1 MLPESFLN
9 YRRLFYLKLSMG
21 LLFVMLIAYGWHQAY
36 PVPNGGSWL
45 GYTLGGIGTVQILWL
60 MWFGVRKRRYK
71 STLGSLQGWLSA
83 HIWLGMLLIAVV
95 TLHSGFQIGWNV
107 HSLAYVLM
115 LAVVFSGMY
124 GVFAYLYYPQKMA
137 ANQGGLTP
145 DVMVREILALEQE
158 CLILADGLGNELHQ
172 SLLETIESVPLGGN
186 VWQQLT
192 QAHYFPWLVRKRRAI
207 LQQVGVNIDEN
218 LYDPTLFLVAEKLGE
233 TTALEENR
241 QLRRL
246 LELLTRKNAL
256 LARLRRN
263 IQYQAFLDIWL
274 YAHIPLSFA
283 LLAALIVHIITVFLY
298 W

>member
-1 MLPESFLN
+1 
-9 YRRLFYLKLSMG
+9 
-21 LLFVMLIAYGWHQAY
+21 
-36 PVPNGGSWL
+36 
-45 GYTLGGIGTVQILWL
+45 
-60 MWFGVRKRRYK
+60 
-71 STLGSLQGWLSA
+71 
-83 HIWLGMLLIAVV
+83 
-95 TLHSGFQIGWNV
+95 
-107 HSLAYVLM
+107 
-115 LAVVFSGMY
+115 
-124 GVFAYLYYPQKMA
+124 VFAYLYYPQKMA

-158 CLILADGLGNELHQ
+158 CLVLADGLGNELHQ

-283 LLAALIVHIITVFLY
+283 LLAALIVHIVTVFLY

>member
-9 YRRLFYLKLSMG
+9 YRRLLYLKVSMG
-21 LLFVMLIAYGWHQAY
+21 LLLVMLAVYGWHRVY

-45 GYTLGGIGTVQILWL
+45 GYALGGIGTFLILWL
-60 MWFGVRKRRYK
+60 MWFGVRKRRYH
-71 STLGSLQGWLSA
+71 SSLGSLQGWLSA
-83 HIWLGMLLIAVV
+83 HIWLGLLLIAVV

-107 HSLAYVLM
+107 HSLAYFLM

-124 GVFAYLYYPQKMA
+124 GVFVYLYYPQKMA

-158 CLILADGLGNELHQ
+158 CLGLADGLGNELHQ

-186 VWQQLT
+186 VRQQLT
-192 QAHYFPWLVRKRRAI
+192 QAHYWPWLARKRRAI

-233 TTALEENR
+233 TSALEENR

-274 YAHIPLSFA
+274 YAHVPLSFA
-283 LLAALIVHIITVFLY
+283 LLAALIVHIVTVFLY

>member
-9 YRRLFYLKLSMG
+9 YRRLLYLKISLG
-21 LLFVMLIAYGWHQAY
+21 LLLIMLMIYGWHRAY

-45 GYTLGGIGTVQILWL
+45 GYTLGGIGTVLIIWL
-60 MWFGVRKRRYK
+60 LWFGVRKRRYK
-71 STLGSLQGWLSA
+71 STIGSLQGWLSA
-83 HIWLGMLLIAVV
+83 HIWLGLLLVAIV
-95 TLHSGFQIGWNV
+95 TLHSGFQIGWNI
-107 HSLAYVLM
+107 HSLAYFLM
-115 LAVVFSGMY
+115 LGVVFSGMY

-158 CLILADGLGNELHQ
+158 CLSLADGLGAELHQ
-172 SLLETIESVPLGGN
+172 SLLETIESIPLGGN

-192 QAHYFPWLVRKRRAI
+192 KAHYWPWLARKRRAI
-207 LQQVGVNIDEN
+207 LLQVGVNIDEN

-233 TTALEENR
+233 TIALEENR

-274 YAHIPLSFA
+274 YVHIPLSFA
-283 LLAALIVHIITVFLY
+283 LLSALIVHIVTVFLY

>member
-283 LLAALIVHIITVFLY
+283 LLAALIVHIVTVFLY

>member
-158 CLILADGLGNELHQ
+158 CLVLADGLGNELHQ

-283 LLAALIVHIITVFLY
+283 LLAALIVHIVTVFLY

>member
-1 MLPESFLN
+1 MLPKSFFN
-9 YRRLFYLKLSMG
+9 YRRLFYLKISFG
-21 LLFVMLIAYGWHQAY
+21 LLLVMLAVYGWHQAH

-45 GYTLGGIGTVQILWL
+45 GYTLGVIATLLIIWL
-60 MWFGVRKRRYK
+60 LWFGVRKRHYK
-71 STLGSLQGWLSA
+71 SSSGSLQGWLSA
-83 HIWLGMLLIAVV
+83 HVWFGLLLIAIV
-95 TLHSGFQIGWNV
+95 TLHSGFQLGWNI
-107 HSLAYVLM
+107 HSLTYVLM
-115 LAVVFSGMY
+115 IVVVLNGLY

-158 CLILADGLGNELHQ
+158 CLGLADGLGNELHQ
-172 SLLETIESVPLGGN
+172 SLLETIESIPLGGN

-192 QAHYFPWLVRKRRAI
+192 QAHYFPWLARKRRAI

-218 LYDPTLFLVAEKLGE
+218 LYDPTLFLVAEKLGQ
-233 TTALEENR
+233 TSALEENR

-256 LARLRRN
+256 LARLRKN

-274 YAHIPLSFA
+274 YIHIPLSFA

>member
-21 LLFVMLIAYGWHQAY
+21 LLFVMLVAYGWHQAY

-283 LLAALIVHIITVFLY
+283 LLAALIVHIVTVFLY

>member
-21 LLFVMLIAYGWHQAY
+21 LLFVMLVAYGWHQAY

>member
-9 YRRLFYLKLSMG
+9 YRRLFYLKLSIG
-21 LLFVMLIAYGWHQAY
+21 LLFVMLIAYGAHQAY
-36 PVPNGGSWL
+36 PMPNGGSWL
-45 GYTLGGIGTVQILWL
+45 GYTLGVIGTLLILWL
-60 MWFGVRKRRYK
+60 MWFGVRKRHYK
-71 STLGSLQGWLSA
+71 SSVGSLQGWLSA
-83 HIWLGMLLIAVV
+83 HIWFGLLLIVIV
-95 TLHSGFQIGWNV
+95 TLHSGFQLGWNI
-107 HSLAYVLM
+107 HSLAYILM
-115 LAVVFSGMY
+115 LLVVFSGMY

-158 CLILADGLGNELHQ
+158 CLELADGLGNELHQ

-192 QAHYFPWLVRKRRAI
+192 QAHYLPWLARKRRAI

-218 LYDPTLFLVAEKLGE
+218 LYDPTLFLVAEKLGQ
-233 TTALEENR
+233 TSALEENR

-256 LARLRRN
+256 LARLRKN

-274 YAHIPLSFA
+274 YVHIPLSFA
-283 LLAALIVHIITVFLY
+283 LLSALIVHIITVFLY